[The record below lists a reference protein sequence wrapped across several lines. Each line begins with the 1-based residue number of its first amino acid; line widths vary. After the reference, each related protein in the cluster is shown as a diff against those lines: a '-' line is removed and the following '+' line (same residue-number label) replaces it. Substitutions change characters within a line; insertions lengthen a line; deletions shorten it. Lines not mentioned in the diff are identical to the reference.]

1 MNSSKLWIQTD
12 LKDLSGINM
21 AFRTLFGCIVTLS
34 ISLSAWADEIQINP
48 SHPDQYTVVKGDTLW
63 DISGKFL
70 AHPWQWPEL
79 WSYNSQIQNPHLIY
93 PGDTVYFSMVNG
105 RPQLSLSRPSDFGTQ
120 QQSPCVLQEQAI
132 KNGRRDFAVS
142 GNGKLAP
149 CIRETDQEQA
159 IKLLPMDVI
168 APFLTSPRVVSEKEL
183 VEAPYVVDFAGEHLL
198 AGTGDRLYVRAIP
211 EPETLSYT
219 VYRKGDVYISP
230 ETGEFLG
237 YEAKYIAD
245 ATLQQEG
252 DPATLLINK
261 VASEIRMGDRL
272 MSNPEEELTLTYFP
286 RPPEDSIKGS
296 IISVLDG
303 VSQIGRYNVVVI
315 DKGTADG
322 LLPGHELDIY
332 QKGRITLDPFS
343 AIQNDAVKLPDE
355 IAGTLMVFR
364 PFERISY
371 ALVMRATRNIHVL
384 DKVQTP

>member
-1 MNSSKLWIQTD
+1 
-12 LKDLSGINM
+12 M
-21 AFRTLFGCIVTLS
+21 AFRTLIGCIAALS
-34 ISLSAWADEIQINP
+34 FSISAWADEIQINP

-70 AHPWQWPEL
+70 KHPWQWPEL

-93 PGDTVYFSMVNG
+93 PGDTIYFSMVNG
-105 RPQLSLSRPSDFGTQ
+105 RPQLSLSRPDYSSGTQ
-120 QQSPCVLQEQAI
+120 QQSPCVLKEQDV
-132 KNGRRDFAVS
+132 KDGRTYFAAS
-142 GNGKLAP
+142 GDGKLSP
-149 CIRETDQEQA
+149 CIRETSQEEA
-159 IKLLPMDVI
+159 IKLIPSDVI

-183 VEAPYVVDFAGEHLL
+183 NEAPYVVDFAGEHLL
-198 AGTGDRLYVRAIP
+198 AGTGDRLYVRSILK
-211 EPETLSYT
+211 PETLSYT
-219 VYRKGDVYISP
+219 VYRKGEPYVSP
-230 ETGEFLG
+230 DTGELLG

-252 DPATLLINK
+252 DPATLSISK
-261 VASEIRMGDRL
+261 VASEIRMGDRI
-272 MSNPEEELTLTYFP
+272 MSTPEEELTLTYFP
-286 RPPEDSIKGS
+286 RPPEESIKGN

-315 DKGTADG
+315 DKGTVDG

-332 QKGRITLDPFS
+332 QNGRITRDPFS

-355 IAGTLMVFR
+355 LAGTLMVFR

-371 ALVMRATRNIHVL
+371 ALVMRASRNIHVL